1 MASDGIVCLLDFD
14 NTLIDNDRIVA
25 DLLGY
30 LEREV
35 GDTCRRRY
43 WEIFEELRAKL
54 DYTDYLGALQRFR
67 DEHPHDPH
75 LVALS
80 LFLLNYPFGEALFPK
95 ALEVVAH
102 LRRWSRPVMLA
113 DGDILLQ
120 SYKLDRSGVYGVV
133 EQQVLICV
141 HKEKEL
147 DVVLERYPADHY
159 VMVDDKLRVLTAM
172 KEQWG
177 DKLTTVF
184 PRQGHYA
191 LDPDILG
198 KYPAPD
204 RTIERIGELLEH
216 DLGTLIA
223 KV

>member
-1 MASDGIVCLLDFD
+1 MASDTIVCLLDFD

-80 LFLLNYPFGEALFPK
+80 MFLLNYPFGEALFPE

-102 LRRWSRPVMLA
+102 VRQWSRPVMLA

-120 SYKLDRSGVYGVV
+120 SYKLDRSGVYEAV

-159 VMVDDKLRVLTAM
+159 VMVDDKLKVLTAM

-204 RTIERIGELLEH
+204 RTIERIGELLEYG
-216 DLGTLIA
+216 LETLIA
-223 KV
+223 KA